1 MNFQTNDRQVN
12 NFFRRKL
19 HEQIYMQELR
29 LKQYEKLHL
38 ELYNMKIELL
48 DAKTSIEEKNQIIK
62 HLESTC
68 ASLTNE
74 NKFLVSHAS
83 TLCKQIPSPL

>member
-1 MNFQTNDRQVN
+1 
-12 NFFRRKL
+12 
-19 HEQIYMQELR
+19 MQELR

-48 DAKTSIEEKNQIIK
+48 EAKAAIEDKNQIIK
-62 HLESTC
+62 HLENTC
-68 ASLTNE
+68 ASLTDE

-83 TLCKQIPSPL
+83 NTL